1 MNHSHC
7 FSKKSL
13 KEKLLRSITIL
24 TLLIACLA
32 FATCATA
39 LGRKQHSEVADKN
52 KPKTLRERALERDI
66 EFDRPEGHDFEYGDL
81 RLLAEHSDAIV
92 LGRILEEESYFSGDY
107 SITTRYKV
115 DVQRI
120 VKDGTAEAGRLSQSI
135 GMRFPEPL
143 ITPLRFTRWGG
154 TVLVNGHRASVRVKG
169 SELLTSN
176 KTYVLFLQWTGGNY
190 HIAGSMSGAVLIDD
204 DFRIRPLGTKEALK
218 LEKYYKLALD
228 SFIEEVLK
236 EPMP

>member
-1 MNHSHC
+1 
-7 FSKKSL
+7 
-13 KEKLLRSITIL
+13 
-24 TLLIACLA
+24 
-32 FATCATA
+32 
-39 LGRKQHSEVADKN
+39 
-52 KPKTLRERALERDI
+52 
-66 EFDRPEGHDFEYGDL
+66 
-81 RLLAEHSDAIV
+81 
-92 LGRILEEESYFSGDY
+92 
-107 SITTRYKV
+107 
-115 DVQRI
+115 
-120 VKDGTAEAGRLSQSI
+120 
-135 GMRFPEPL
+135 
-143 ITPLRFTRWGG
+143 
-154 TVLVNGHRASVRVKG
+154 VKG